1 MTLSLP
7 RMTLGAILAFGISF
21 NAPCAEHHAAKYR
34 VNIPPS
40 ADLSYKIKSRQKGFP
55 LEGDGVIR
63 WSTGDRKFSVSN
75 EARAVLIGKIL
86 DARSEGV
93 IDDYGLAPVSFTEK
107 RFRKSAVTTSFD
119 RAAGVIR
126 FPESDQTLPISGG
139 EQDRSSAVWQLI
151 SIARAAQGRFKAG
164 SEWTFTV
171 AGRRDADTWT
181 FKVLKPEKID
191 TPLGKINTLHITRV
205 NEPGSGDQQIDIW
218 LAPQQEWYPARI
230 RYSESDGDFIEQ
242 TVEKIERKA
251 S

>member
-1 MTLSLP
+1 MILFLP
-7 RMTLGAILAFGISF
+7 RMTLGAILALGISL
-21 NAPCAEHHAAKYR
+21 NALSAEHNGAKYR
-34 VNIPPS
+34 VNVPPS
-40 ADLSYKIKSRQKGFP
+40 AELSYKIKSRQKGFP
-55 LEGDGVIR
+55 LEGDGIIK
-63 WSTGDRKFSVSN
+63 WSVGDRKFSVSN

-107 RFRKSAVTTSFD
+107 RFRKSPATTTFD
-119 RAAGVIR
+119 RAAGVVR
-126 FPESDQTLPISGG
+126 FPESDQTAPLSGG
-139 EQDRSSAVWQLI
+139 EQDRSSAVWQLV
-151 SIARAAQGRFKAG
+151 SIARAAQGKFKPG

-171 AGRRDADTWT
+171 AGRRDADAWT

-191 TPLGKINTLHITRV
+191 TALGKLNTLHITRL

-242 TVEKIERKA
+242 TVENINRK
-251 S
+251 SS